1 MELSKKPIEVFE
13 NSINVLTDCSHSL
26 PPKIQSAAKTI
37 TDCLFNEKKI
47 LCCGNSSSGNVAEIF
62 TNYMLN
68 RYEVERPGLPIITLN
83 STPSVMT
90 SIAIDFQ
97 FADIFAKQ
105 IRALGQE
112 GDVMFIV
119 TTSAESHNIIHA
131 VDAAHDRNMTLIIL
145 SGCDGGQIADLL
157 REQDI
162 EIRVPSWD
170 SKRITEAHILTV
182 HCICDLI
189 DHYLLGQ

>member
-1 MELSKKPIEVFE
+1 MELSKKPNDIIN
-13 NSINVLTDCSHSL
+13 NSIELFAECNELLT
-26 PPKIQSAAKTI
+26 PQYINAAKII
-37 TDCLFNEKKI
+37 TDCLFNEKKV
-47 LCCGNSSSGNVAEIF
+47 LSCGNNSSGNLAEIF
-62 TNYMLN
+62 TNYLVN
-68 RYEVERPGLPIITLN
+68 RFEIDRPGLPSISLN
-83 STPSVMT
+83 SNASLMS

-112 GDVMFIV
+112 GDVMFII

-131 VDAAHDRNMTLIIL
+131 VDAAHDRNMSLIVL

-170 SKRITEAHILTV
+170 TKRITETHLLSI

>member
-1 MELSKKPIEVFE
+1 MESTQKPNDIIN
-13 NSINVLTDCSHSL
+13 NSIELINECNALLT
-26 PPKIQSAAKTI
+26 PNYISAAKTI

-47 LCCGNSSSGNVAEIF
+47 LTCGNNASGNLAEIF
-62 TNYMLN
+62 TNYLLN
-68 RYEVERPGLPIITLN
+68 RYQIERPGLPSISLN
-83 STPSVMT
+83 SNASLMT

-97 FADIFAKQ
+97 FADVFAKQ

-112 GDVMFIV
+112 GDVMLII

-131 VDAAHDRNMTLIIL
+131 VDAAHDRNMLLIVL
-145 SGCDGGQIADLL
+145 SACDGGQIADLL

-170 SKRITEAHILTV
+170 AKRITEAHLLSI